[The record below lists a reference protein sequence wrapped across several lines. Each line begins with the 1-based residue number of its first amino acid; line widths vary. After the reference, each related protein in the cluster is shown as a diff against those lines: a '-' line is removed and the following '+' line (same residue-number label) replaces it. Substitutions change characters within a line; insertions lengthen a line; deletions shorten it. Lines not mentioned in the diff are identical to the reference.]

1 MADDAGDIARFIER
15 WRRNEGGAERA
26 NYVLFLTEL
35 CALLDLPQPDPAD
48 ASHANN
54 DYVFER
60 AVTFHDADARTGY
73 GRIDLY
79 KRGCFVLEA
88 KQSRERGGAKEVDL
102 SGQAGLPGIEAARG
116 RRSAHRGWDVLMR
129 NAREQAEQY
138 ARALPTSHG
147 WPPFILVADVG
158 HAIEVFADFSGQGKN
173 YRQFPDRG
181 GFRIYLDDLRDAS
194 VRERLRGIWLDP
206 HGLDPSRHAA
216 AVTRKIAQRLAMT

>member
-1 MADDAGDIARFIER
+1 MAGGSEAIARFVAR
-15 WRRNEGGAERA
+15 WRSNEGGAERA

-35 CALLDLPQPDPAD
+35 CELLDLPRPDPAD
-48 ASHANN
+48 ASHEHN

-60 AVTFHDADARTGY
+60 AVTFEDADGRTSR

-88 KQSRERGGAKEVDL
+88 KQSRERGGKKEVALDE
-102 SGQAGLPGIEAARG
+102 QPALPGIEAARG

-147 WPPFILVADVG
+147 WPPFLLVVDVG
-158 HAIEVFADFSGQGKN
+158 HAIEMFADFSGQGKN

-181 GFRIYLDDLRDAS
+181 GFRVYLDDLHDEE
-194 VRERLRGIWLDP
+194 VR
-206 HGLDPSRHAA
+206 
-216 AVTRKIAQRLAMT
+216 